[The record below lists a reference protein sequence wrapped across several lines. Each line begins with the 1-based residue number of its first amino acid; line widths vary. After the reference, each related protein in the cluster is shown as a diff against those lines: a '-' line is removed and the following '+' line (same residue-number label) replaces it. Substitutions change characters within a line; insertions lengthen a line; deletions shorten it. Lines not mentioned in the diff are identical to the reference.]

1 MKIVFIGAGAIGG
14 YYGGQLAK
22 AGHDIIYVVRPATR
36 KVIDE
41 EGLTL
46 ISPEGTENITN
57 VSTVGSLDE
66 VDSADLVI
74 SAIKIFGEPEL
85 PENLPAGAKFMTTEN
100 SVEYPM
106 LAQEKYGADKVIP
119 AVVRAFIHREG
130 PATAHF
136 MGGGMS
142 LTFGSLDPATESV
155 VQEFFEALEPTPIK
169 AKIHPDILRDVWMK
183 AMLVTCF
190 GALGAVMEEPIGVL
204 RTTYRETLQALMT
217 EAANVARSAGIQMKD
232 DAVDIVLSFTDAQ
245 PGGGTASM
253 QRDILD
259 GLHSELDSQVGG
271 IVRCA
276 KKYNTSAPLH
286 QLAWET
292 LAVKSNKLR
301 GQK

>member
-22 AGHDIIYVVRPATR
+22 AGHDITYVVRPATR
-36 KVIDE
+36 TVIDE

-217 EAANVARSAGIQMKD
+217 E
-232 DAVDIVLSFTDAQ
+232 
-245 PGGGTASM
+245 
-253 QRDILD
+253 
-259 GLHSELDSQVGG
+259 
-271 IVRCA
+271 
-276 KKYNTSAPLH
+276 
-286 QLAWET
+286 
-292 LAVKSNKLR
+292 
-301 GQK
+301 